1 LCGARGDPITGR
13 PVPEEY
19 PCGVLEFLEHG
30 GGLRPPNLDGD
41 GDLEPVAAFFSGS
54 CQPS

>member
-1 LCGARGDPITGR
+1 VALAEIRSPVGR
-13 PVPEEY
+13 SPEEY

-54 CQPS
+54 CPPS